1 MGQLNIKDEA
11 LIAQARQLAELL
23 GTSATGAVR
32 EAVADRLQREIAARE
47 AEVQRRFEAIMEIA
61 ARTAPLFPPG
71 GTSDHGDL
79 YDEHGAPR

>member
-11 LIAQARQLAELL
+11 AIAQARQLAELL

-32 EAVADRLQREIAARE
+32 EAVSDRLQHEMASSA
-47 AEVQRRFEAIMEIA
+47 AEVERRYRVIMEIA
-61 ARTAPLFPPG
+61 DRTAPLFPPG
-71 GTSDHGDL
+71 ATSGHSDC